1 MSSVA
6 VEQEEVV
13 SKDKF
18 RSHGRNYYKYE
29 LLTPFAAYGLHN
41 VASVT
46 TSQSYVVIAAAAAN
60 DKQWVSSQKELERIV
75 SSFTIGQ

>member
-18 RSHGRNYYKYE
+18 RSHGRNYYK
-29 LLTPFAAYGLHN
+29 
-41 VASVT
+41 VR
-46 TSQSYVVIAAAAAN
+46 
-60 DKQWVSSQKELERIV
+60 KEN
-75 SSFTIGQ
+75 STAF